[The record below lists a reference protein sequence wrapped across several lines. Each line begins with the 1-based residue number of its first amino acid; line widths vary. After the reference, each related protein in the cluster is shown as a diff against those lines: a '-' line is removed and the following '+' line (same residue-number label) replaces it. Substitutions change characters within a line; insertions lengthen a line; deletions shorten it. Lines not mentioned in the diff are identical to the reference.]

1 MRNKIAIPRI
11 YTNSTLWLMASGALS
26 FEYMARKTYK
36 LNQDFGNVALID
48 YFYKNKMFNTTP
60 TDISFVDGQDMSFVN
75 TNNDNGL
82 FFLYAQGIP
91 QGLES
96 SILDGSTLLGNRF
109 FDHFIVLNHNFSRF
123 VSSHPSSSIAYTRVV
138 EDEEGNVESFL
149 SAQTGDSSSINY
161 KPNESFNSTEVQDGF
176 TLGNNIQVDNAA
188 QTSGL
193 AIKINFGDNNIS
205 LPGSEFSTTQ
215 TYPFFHIGSAF
226 CAKMYDF
233 KRSANLEMEIEYVYD
248 GIKKQKSINGS
259 TYLNSYYNGRSN
271 WGIQRPFENQN
282 YVSPEDLYRNYMNTK
297 VTNNGRRRFKI
308 RFSYL
313 EDKETFNTWTSFR
326 NPRGFSSIGQTDYNS
341 GGDLPN
347 NNGFALTNGLTFG
360 GIGDGSL
367 YGDFISR
374 TLGGSLPFIMC
385 LDRDEATN
393 KGHNPDNWALCMLD
407 GDSIRFTKVAD
418 DFYDVELTID
428 EVF

>member
-1 MRNKIAIPRI
+1 
-11 YTNSTLWLMASGALS
+11 
-26 FEYMARKTYK
+26 
-36 LNQDFGNVALID
+36 
-48 YFYKNKMFNTTP
+48 
-60 TDISFVDGQDMSFVN
+60 
-75 TNNDNGL
+75 
-82 FFLYAQGIP
+82 
-91 QGLES
+91 
-96 SILDGSTLLGNRF
+96 
-109 FDHFIVLNHNFSRF
+109 
-123 VSSHPSSSIAYTRVV
+123 
-138 EDEEGNVESFL
+138 
-149 SAQTGDSSSINY
+149 
-161 KPNESFNSTEVQDGF
+161 
-176 TLGNNIQVDNAA
+176 
-188 QTSGL
+188 
-193 AIKINFGDNNIS
+193 
-205 LPGSEFSTTQ
+205 
-215 TYPFFHIGSAF
+215 
-226 CAKMYDF
+226 
-233 KRSANLEMEIEYVYD
+233 MEIEYVYD